1 MRPPQT
7 VRRMRLLAPIA
18 LLLVLT
24 TSSAGSSGADSGEA
38 TAGWERKLDPFLRRI
53 ALGTVRVQGRFVDA
67 VARRSATAARSLP
80 AFVQVERADAPIVQV
95 KAGISEKAFAAGR
108 GWEELGPLLSDL
120 GVEIR
125 GRVDGIASLRVPAAA
140 IERLADLPEIAWLK
154 AAHTYKLLNEISTSS
169 AQIASDDANTAF
181 DRGAGVIVA
190 VVDTGIQWTD
200 RDTRKTDGT
209 TRILGIWD
217 QTLTDPAHPPPAG
230 FSFGAYYPRAD
241 IDAAIASGG
250 TLLTGDG
257 HGHGTHVAGTA
268 AGNGLETGNGVVAGT
283 FAGVA
288 PEADLLVVRVFDN
301 NGNFCGACDLTA
313 AVQFIARTAAATGK
327 PWVGNMSLGT
337 DLGAHDGTDPDEMSI
352 DAAVG
357 PGTRGA
363 AMAIA
368 AGNSGGRD
376 GSPQPMHWEGPLPAA
391 GASISNTF
399 PLSYTPKS
407 GADNDDV
414 WIDLWYK
421 GADSITVEIVSPTS
435 IVVGAARGV
444 DSGVVCTADG
454 AVQVDATPRDDGRF
468 LRRQGSLDERARN
481 TDDCVAEYFLRG
493 GKPLRVL
500 GPRADA
506 RRTDQA
512 RCRRPRRMGRIVA
525 GRSHPDLARHGL
537 HRKGRPA
544 RRHPRHQYGDATRR
558 RHGGGSLRDQPGTLG
573 TRGQGGDPAFG
584 PIRLLHQRSGAA
596 AEHLLRLRKAAHPR
610 GGISVGLDR
619 HRPGGDLVRF
629 VRRQRQP
636 VCRFLQRLPRIDPR
650 PLRHV
655 LWELLPA
662 GAALPRVQRR
672 REPPRRPGVLL
683 PGDRGSRRCR
693 GDPRR
698 RRRRPR
704 PAEQHPLPVR
714 RAGDIIPAPDART
727 DDRTTGRDGLSSGRR
742 RPGARRSQPQRGRE
756 RACPRPRPVGFDP
769 PRDRPGHRVGRVPGH
784 RRIERC
790 RAPSAVARAPHPR
803 LGRRGSPV
811 LRRRSGLR
819 RAGRRPATPRRPVRL
834 PARGVRRSHRLPVRL
849 DVVHGHPHRHS
860 RRAGSRVR

>member
-7 VRRMRLLAPIA
+7 VRRMRLLASIA

-24 TSSAGSSGADSGEA
+24 ASSAGLSGADSGGSA
-38 TAGWERKLDPFLRRI
+38 AGWERKLDPFLRRI

-67 VARRSATAARSLP
+67 VARRSAAAARSLP

-95 KAGISEKAFAAGR
+95 KAGISAKAFAAGR
-108 GWEELGPLLSDL
+108 GWEDLGPLLSDL

-125 GRVDGIASLRVPAAA
+125 GRVDGVASLRVPAAA

-414 WIDLWYK
+414 WIDFWYK

-435 IVVGAARGV
+435 IVVGAARGA
-444 DSGVVCTADG
+444 DSGIVCIADG
-454 AVQVDATPRDDGRF
+454 AVQVDATHAHDPVNGDNEVFVQIWDSSACAPVVSPRNGTWTIRITTNVSASPAPSFDLWNEADAGSLAFVSLATSSLGKSVGIPGTSRHALTAGSYADKDRWINVQGSQTVATLSTFSGVGSLSGFSALGPTRDGRIKPDVAAPGEF
-468 LRRQGSLDERARN
+468 VGSSLAGLIQTSRGTAFTERDGQHGDIRGTSMATPHVAGTAAVLFGINPGLSGPEVKAAIQRSARSDSFTNAPGPLPNTYYGYGKLRTLEAGYQSASIVTDLGATSSTSFGGSDSPYVDSYNVYRGTIPGLSATSYGSCFQQGLPSPAFSDAAN
-481 TDDCVAEYFLRG
+481 PPG
-493 GKPLRVL
+493 GQAFFYLVTGVHAGVEGIL
-500 GPRADA
+500 GVDGA
-506 RRTDQA
+506 
-512 RCRRPRRMGRIVA
+512 GRI
-525 GRSHPDLARHGL
+525 
-537 HRKGRPA
+537 RPNNT
-544 RRHPRHQYGDATRR
+544 P
-558 RHGGGSLRDQPGTLG
+558 
-573 TRGQGGDPAFG
+573 
-584 PIRLLHQRSGAA
+584 
-596 AEHLLRLRKAAHPR
+596 
-610 GGISVGLDR
+610 
-619 HRPGGDLVRF
+619 
-629 VRRQRQP
+629 
-636 VCRFLQRLPRIDPR
+636 
-650 PLRHV
+650 
-655 LWELLPA
+655 
-662 GAALPRVQRR
+662 
-672 REPPRRPGVLL
+672 
-683 PGDRGSRRCR
+683 
-693 GDPRR
+693 
-698 RRRRPR
+698 
-704 PAEQHPLPVR
+704 
-714 RAGDIIPAPDART
+714 
-727 DDRTTGRDGLSSGRR
+727 
-742 RPGARRSQPQRGRE
+742 
-756 RACPRPRPVGFDP
+756 CP
-769 PRDRPGHRVGRVPGH
+769 
-784 RRIERC
+784 
-790 RAPSAVARAPHPR
+790 
-803 LGRRGSPV
+803 
-811 LRRRSGLR
+811 
-819 RAGRRPATPRRPVRL
+819 
-834 PARGVRRSHRLPVRL
+834 
-849 DVVHGHPHRHS
+849 
-860 RRAGSRVR
+860 